1 MDDGTDTPRARLAR
15 MSDRDFLAAWKRVFG
30 QPPAALLERATMI
43 DLLLADGPARLLKR
57 ERDRLRFRA
66 AMADGRADRLDE
78 AWPRLSS
85 RGR

>member
-1 MDDGTDTPRARLAR
+1 MDGTTEDPRARLAR

-43 DLLLADGPARLLKR
+43 DLLMADGPARLLTR
-57 ERDRLRFRA
+57 ERDRLRARA
-66 AMADGRADRLDE
+66 AFRDTRFDHLDE
-78 AWPRLSS
+78 EPRFRSC